1 MKTLIIAEAGV
12 NHNGDIQ
19 LAKKLIDIAADA
31 GADLVKFQTFSAD
44 RLVTQSALKA
54 EYQVLA
60 TDKIESQHEMLRNL
74 ELTESM
80 HHELIIHCAHRQ
92 IGFFST
98 GFDIESINFLA
109 SLGQELFKIPSGE
122 ITNLPFLRH
131 IGGLNKRVLLS
142 TGMSN
147 MHEVVAAL
155 NALELAGTPKQK
167 ITVLHCTSSYPA
179 ELSDVNLRAM
189 LSIQTEFGVEVGYSD
204 HTLGTEVAIAAVAL
218 GAKVI
223 EKHFTLDRNMS
234 GPDHKA
240 SLEPDELMRMV
251 AGIRSIEKAIGDG
264 NKVITQN
271 ELQNR
276 DVARK
281 SIVASRDIQEGEVFT
296 DSNLTAK
303 RPGTGIS
310 PMEWD
315 EIIGTKAKQSYVKDD
330 LIQL

>member
-12 NHNGDIQ
+12 NHNGDIE
-19 LAKKLIDIAADA
+19 LAKKLIDVAADA

-44 RLVTQSALKA
+44 RLVTQNASKA
-54 EYQVLA
+54 KYQVLA
-60 TDKIESQHEMLRNL
+60 TDKIESQHEMLRKL
-74 ELTESM
+74 QLTESM
-80 HHELIIHCAHRQ
+80 HHELINHCANRQ

-109 SLGQELFKIPSGE
+109 GLGQDLFKIPSGE

-147 MHEVVAAL
+147 MHEVAAAL

-189 LSIQTEFGVEVGYSD
+189 LRIQTEFGVEIGYSD

-240 SLEPDELMRMV
+240 SLEPDELIRMV
-251 AGIRSIEKAIGDG
+251 AGIRSIEKALGDG

-281 SIVASRDIQEGEVFT
+281 SIVASRDIQVGEVFT
-296 DSNLTAK
+296 ESNLTAK

-330 LIQL
+330 LIQS

>member
-12 NHNGDIQ
+12 NHNGEIEI
-19 LAKKLIDIAADA
+19 AKKLIDIAADS
-31 GADLVKFQTFSAD
+31 GADLVKFQTFSAN
-44 RLVTQSALKA
+44 RLVTQNASKA

-60 TDKIESQHEMLRNL
+60 TDEIESQHAMLRRL
-74 ELTESM
+74 ELTEAM
-80 HHELIIHCAHRQ
+80 HHELINHCANRE

-98 GFDIESINFLA
+98 GFDVESVNFLA
-109 SLGQELFKIPSGE
+109 GLGQELFKIPSGE
-122 ITNLPFLRH
+122 ITNLPFLKY
-131 IGGLNKRVLLS
+131 IGGLRKKILLS

-147 MHEVVAAL
+147 MHEVAAAL
-155 NALELAGTPKQK
+155 NVLEIAGTVKDK

-189 LSIQTEFGVEVGYSD
+189 LSIQEEFGVDVGYSD

-223 EKHFTLDRNMS
+223 EKHFTLDRSMS

-240 SLEPDELMRMV
+240 SLEPDELINMV
-251 AGIRSIEKAIGDG
+251 AGIRSIEKALGDG

-271 ELQNR
+271 ELRNR
-276 DVARK
+276 NVARK
-281 SIVASRDIQEGEVFT
+281 SIVASRDIQVGEVFT
-296 DSNLTAK
+296 VDNLTTK

-315 EIIGTKAKQSYVKDD
+315 QIIGTNAKQSYVKDD